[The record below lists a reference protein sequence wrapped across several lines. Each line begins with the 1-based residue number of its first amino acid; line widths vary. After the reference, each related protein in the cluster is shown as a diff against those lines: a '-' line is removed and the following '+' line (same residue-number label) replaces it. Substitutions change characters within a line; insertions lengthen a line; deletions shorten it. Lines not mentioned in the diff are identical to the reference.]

1 MDNQYEADLITL
13 IDDEGNEHEFEIID
27 ELENDDGH
35 YMALVPTQQEPEEIS
50 SEAETYYIFEVVE
63 EDGEEQ
69 LQEVEDD
76 ALLDQLAEIFESR
89 FNDAYYDEPE
99 EYLRFQPA
107 WLADCAH
114 ITLHSNKRE
123 PCLRLGI
130 ADLPARLC
138 PVAGGREREAGGGAP
153 TCFLVAGY

>member
-63 EDGEEQ
+63 EDGEEM
-69 LQEVEDD
+69 LEAVEDD
-76 ALLDQLAEIFESR
+76 AVADAVFNLVMERAEAEM
-89 FNDAYYDEPE
+89 E
-99 EYLRFQPA
+99 E
-107 WLADCAH
+107 
-114 ITLHSNKRE
+114 E
-123 PCLRLGI
+123 
-130 ADLPARLC
+130 
-138 PVAGGREREAGGGAP
+138 
-153 TCFLVAGY
+153 

>member
-13 IDDEGNEHEFEIID
+13 IDDDGQEHEFEIID

-76 ALLDQLAEIFESR
+76 ELLDKLAEIFEER
-89 FNDAYYDEPE
+89 FNEAYFDGE
-99 EYLRFQPA
+99 E
-107 WLADCAH
+107 
-114 ITLHSNKRE
+114 E
-123 PCLRLGI
+123 
-130 ADLPARLC
+130 
-138 PVAGGREREAGGGAP
+138 
-153 TCFLVAGY
+153 

>member
-63 EDGEEQ
+63 EEGEEQ

-99 EYLRFQPA
+99 E
-107 WLADCAH
+107 
-114 ITLHSNKRE
+114 
-123 PCLRLGI
+123 
-130 ADLPARLC
+130 
-138 PVAGGREREAGGGAP
+138 
-153 TCFLVAGY
+153 

>member
-89 FNDAYYDEPE
+89 FNDAYYDESE
-99 EYLRFQPA
+99 E
-107 WLADCAH
+107 
-114 ITLHSNKRE
+114 
-123 PCLRLGI
+123 
-130 ADLPARLC
+130 
-138 PVAGGREREAGGGAP
+138 
-153 TCFLVAGY
+153 

>member
-50 SEAETYYIFEVVE
+50 SETETYYIFEVVE

-99 EYLRFQPA
+99 E
-107 WLADCAH
+107 
-114 ITLHSNKRE
+114 
-123 PCLRLGI
+123 
-130 ADLPARLC
+130 
-138 PVAGGREREAGGGAP
+138 
-153 TCFLVAGY
+153 